1 MNNIDIAS
9 SEAAE
14 GWPLRWELLMRYRL
28 IEIVALWEGRLTTNH
43 LCNSFGIA
51 RQQASK
57 DINAYLRDIA
67 PGNLIYDS
75 KLKGYKPSS
84 VFSPK
89 VTSGLADEYLHVLS
103 STKDFAHTFSQ
114 LDLGFAHTEMLT
126 PPLRQVNSIIL
137 RALVQAARES
147 KKIDMGYVSLTSP
160 DEESRIIAPHT
171 LVCTPLRWHVRAYC
185 EKNREYRDFVL
196 SRFRGVNGMEGY
208 AEMTKKQDKR
218 WNTNVNIIL
227 VPDSRLSDYQ
237 KAVIAEDYNMIEGQR
252 VIPVR
257 SALIPYAVQALN
269 LDLAKIEAR
278 PEAQQIVVANL
289 DEVKQ
294 HAF

>member
-1 MNNIDIAS
+1 MNNTHDV
-9 SEAAE
+9 SENE
-14 GWPLRWELLMRYRL
+14 EQGWPLRWELLMRYRL
-28 IEIVALWEGRLTTNH
+28 IEIVALWEGRLTTKH

-57 DINAYLRDIA
+57 DINAYLRDVA
-67 PGNLIYDS
+67 PDNLVYDS
-75 KLKGYKPSS
+75 KLRGYKPASH
-84 VFSPK
+84 FSPK
-89 VTSGLADEYLHVLS
+89 VTSGLADEYLHALA

-114 LDLGFAHTEMLT
+114 LDLGFAHTEMLNT
-126 PPLRQVNSIIL
+126 PVRQVNPDIL
-137 RALVQAARES
+137 RALVQAARDGN
-147 KKIDMGYVSLTSP
+147 KIDMGYVSLTSP

-185 EKNREYRDFVL
+185 EKNRDYRDFVL
-196 SRFRGVNGMEGY
+196 SRFRSINHIEGS
-208 AEMTKKQDKR
+208 AQMTKAEDTR
-218 WNTNVNIIL
+218 WNTLVDIIL
-227 VPDSRLSDYQ
+227 VPDSRLSAYQ
-237 KAVIAEDYNMIEGQR
+237 QTIIADDYNMTQGKR

-269 LDLAKIEAR
+269 LDLTKIEAR

-289 DEVKQ
+289 DEVRK